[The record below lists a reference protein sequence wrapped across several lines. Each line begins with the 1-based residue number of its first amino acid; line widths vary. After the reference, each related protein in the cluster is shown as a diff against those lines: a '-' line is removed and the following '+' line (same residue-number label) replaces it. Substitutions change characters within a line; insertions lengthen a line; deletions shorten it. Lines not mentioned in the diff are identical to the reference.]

1 MNFRSLLVTTLVG
14 LVVPCLAGAG
24 ESVLRMKSGD
34 VKITL
39 LDPDGIRP
47 LADVDV
53 KVQNAREVA
62 GLIQTTT
69 DRNGSCSMT
78 LDAGTYGLAIEGKTV
93 ALINSDA
100 NAETTH
106 LRLVTPRKPLLVGG
120 AEGATATAGATN
132 AVETV
137 AGVTNAT
144 PAEVVAEEESKRR
157 GLFAWVG
164 ENGLKTALIIG
175 GAVAT
180 GIIIEDENDGPSRSP
195 TVAATPA
202 PTKTTTTPRR
212 ARPSTP
218 DIDPPVSN

>member
-1 MNFRSLLVTTLVG
+1 MNFRSLFFATLVG
-14 LVVPCLAGAG
+14 LVVPCLAGAA

-34 VKITL
+34 VKITI

-47 LADVDV
+47 LTDVEV

-78 LDAGTYGLAIEGKTV
+78 LDSGTYSLAIEGKTV

-120 AEGATATAGATN
+120 AEGTAAAATN
-132 AVETV
+132 AV
-137 AGVTNAT
+137 AGVTNAA
-144 PAEVVAEEESKRR
+144 PAEVVAEEEAKRS

-180 GIIIEDENDGPSRSP
+180 GIILEQENDGPSRAP
-195 TVAATPA
+195 TPAATQ
-202 PTKTTTTPRR
+202 TTTTPRR